1 MELNELSAF
10 VAVAETGSFSLA
22 GERLFLTQP
31 AVSKRIA
38 ALEEKLDTRL
48 FDRIGRKIG
57 LTEAGTQLLPR
68 AKRLLDEMTD
78 IQRSLSN
85 LSGKVGGTLSMGTS
99 HHIGLHRLP
108 PVLNS
113 FSKRYPEVRLDIR
126 FLDSETGCSAVERG
140 ELELAIVTLPTA
152 PSANLEISEIWPD
165 PLEFLVHKGHPLA
178 TNPAVTFKELT
189 AFPAVLPGG
198 GTYTRMILE
207 QALTPRGLD
216 IEIAISTNYLETLKM
231 LVGIGLGWSLL
242 PRTMIDNDTLVVLEV
257 DGIRLSRSLGA
268 VVHRNRSL
276 SNAAQAMLESCR
288 RQ

>member
-1 MELNELSAF
+1 MELNELNAF
-10 VAVAETGSFSLA
+10 VEVAETGSFSLA
-22 GERLFLTQP
+22 AERLYLTQP

-38 ALEEKLDTRL
+38 ALEQKLDTRL

-68 AKRLLDEMTD
+68 AKRLLNEMAD

-108 PVLNS
+108 PVLNN
-113 FSKRYPEVRLDIR
+113 FSKQYPEVRLDIR

-152 PSANLEISEIWPD
+152 PSPNLEISEIWPD

-178 TNPAVTFKELT
+178 ANPAVTLKELT

-207 QALTPRGLD
+207 QALAPRHLD

-231 LVGIGLGWSLL
+231 LVSIGLGWSLL
-242 PRTMIDNDTLVVLEV
+242 PRTMIDNDTLAVLEV
-257 DGIRLSRSLGA
+257 DGIRLRRSLGA
-268 VVHRNRSL
+268 VVHRNRSI